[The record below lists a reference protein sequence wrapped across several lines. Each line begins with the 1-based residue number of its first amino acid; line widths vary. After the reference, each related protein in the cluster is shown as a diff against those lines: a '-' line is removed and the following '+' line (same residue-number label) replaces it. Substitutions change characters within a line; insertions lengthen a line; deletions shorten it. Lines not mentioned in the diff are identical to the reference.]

1 MVFYTYTGIM
11 VSTPDNNVSSP
22 SRRLSNAFRTDMFGR
37 TKTSSPFTIFDSQH
51 RYKRSDDYSDETVGT
66 ASATYNADASLDV
79 LAVGSDSG
87 DKLTRETKRVF
98 LYQPG
103 KSLQVLQTFVFAA
116 PKANL
121 RQRAGY
127 FSRTNGMYLEQD
139 GTDVYFVRRGYS
151 SGSLEETRVPQSEWN
166 VDKLDGTGPSD
177 VVLDLTKA
185 QIMFSEYEWLGAGSV
200 RMGFAID
207 GQFIIAHQFNH
218 ANHIDATYMT
228 TASLP
233 VRYEIENTGATSGPS
248 EMKQICT
255 SVIVN
260 GGYQRLTESWSVAR
274 TATVNIST
282 SYYPLV
288 SIRMATGRTDSII
301 LPSSATVL
309 PVAQGNYQWALIRN
323 ATITEGSWVAHAPS
337 TGNVEYNITA
347 TAMTEGT
354 VVAQGLINASNQ
366 ASSALALDGGALAR
380 FDLQLGRTNAATP
393 VSDTMT
399 LALRSLGGTQ
409 SGIGSL
415 SWTDL
420 L

>member
-1 MVFYTYTGIM
+1 MAT
-11 VSTPDNNVSSP
+11 TPANNVSKP
-22 SRRLSNAFRTDMFGR
+22 SRDLINAFRTDMFGR
-37 TKTSSPFTIFDSQH
+37 VKTAQAFTIFDSQH
-51 RYKRSDDYSDETVGT
+51 RYKRATDWSDETSGT
-66 ASATYNADASLDV
+66 ATAVYNANASYDALV
-79 LAVGSDSG
+79 LGSNSG
-87 DKLTRETKRVF
+87 DKLTRESQRVF

-103 KSLQVLQTFVFAA
+103 KSLQILQTFVFAA

-139 GTDVYFVRRGYS
+139 GTDVYLVRRGYS
-151 SGSLEETRVPQSEWN
+151 SGALAETRVAQSEWN
-166 VDKLDGTGPSD
+166 VDPLDGSGPSD

-207 GQFIIAHQFNH
+207 GNFLIAHQFNH
-218 ANHIDATYMT
+218 ANHIDSTYMT

-233 VRYEIENTGATSGPS
+233 IRYEIENTGATSGPS
-248 EMKQICT
+248 EMRQICA
-255 SVIVN
+255 SVLVN
-260 GGYQRLTESWSVAR
+260 GGYQRLTESWTASR
-274 TATVNIST
+274 TTTVNVGSD
-282 SYYPLV
+282 YYPLV

-301 LPSSATVL
+301 LPASANIL
-309 PVAQGNYQWALIRN
+309 PVAQGNYEWALIRN
-323 ATITEGSWVAHAPS
+323 ATLTGGTWVAHTPS

-347 TAMTEGT
+347 TALTDGT
-354 VVAQGLINASNQ
+354 VVSEGFINASNQ
-366 ASSALALDGGALAR
+366 ASSSISLDSGTLAR
-380 FDLQLGRTNAATP
+380 FDLQLGRTNSSTP
-393 VSDTMT
+393 VSDTIT